1 MNRFW
6 AVACVSLLVVVSN
19 RYVSAGQAAQDSTDP
34 VLMNRAP
41 VSDEVISVDLRSP
54 AAEVLENGLRLL
66 VIEDHRSPM
75 VSMQLSV
82 SGAGSL
88 YDPPELAGLAAVTSA
103 LLMKGTRNR
112 TGEEIGD
119 ELTRLGA
126 SVRSS
131 SAAGDTSALIRAS
144 GLSRNMDQWFP
155 VLADVLLNPVFDE
168 TQLRDLKLQGRL
180 GLTRQQLSGAFLAE
194 QRYYRALY
202 EDHPGAVRSATDAS
216 LTALSVGALAQW
228 HRERYTPENSILVV
242 VGDVTVEGMV
252 DLLNE
257 HLVRW
262 PAGAT
267 IEVVP
272 PVVPVRPDTRRVL
285 IVNRPGSAQTN
296 LMIGNLTID
305 RSHPDYIPLRVM
317 NEALGGS
324 VRSRLFE
331 ALMKRNDYALG
342 VVSSVS
348 AVKYPGPWTVS
359 VVARTVAV
367 ASAIDEVM
375 VGIEQLGN
383 EPISLGELNQIKRPL
398 IARFALTLEEPDSLL
413 SYFTMGETYQLRDD
427 HWNTYPAR
435 VMAVTGQ
442 DVARVARQYL
452 DPLKLQIVAA
462 GDAGDLQSV
471 LERYGP
477 VEVYETDGSLR

>member
-1 MNRFW
+1 
-6 AVACVSLLVVVSN
+6 
-19 RYVSAGQAAQDSTDP
+19 
-34 VLMNRAP
+34 MNRAP

-54 AAEVLENGLRLL
+54 TEAVLENGLSLL
-66 VIEDHRSPM
+66 VIEDHRSGM

-119 ELTRLGA
+119 ELARLGA

-131 SAAGDTSALIRAS
+131 SAAGDASALIRAS

-180 GLTRQQLSGAFLAE
+180 GLARQQLSGAFLAE

-242 VGDVTVEGMV
+242 VGDVTVERMV

-257 HLVRW
+257 QLARW

-267 IEVVP
+267 IEVAP
-272 PVVPVRPDTRRVL
+272 TAPVRPDTRRVL

-305 RSHPDYIPLRVM
+305 RSHPDYVPLRVM

-324 VRSRLFE
+324 IRSRLFE

-359 VVARTVAV
+359 VVARTEAV
-367 ASAIDEVM
+367 ASAVNEVM

-383 EPISLGELNQIKRPL
+383 EPIPLGELNQVKRSL

-413 SYFTMGETYQLRDD
+413 SYFTMAETYQLRDD

-435 VMAVTGQ
+435 VMAVTSQ

-462 GDAGDLQSV
+462 GDAGDLLPV